1 MEANIIKDMLLIE
14 DQSVFKLYREMMQI
28 AGYFLAPVFTIALII
43 EFFGEMNFGSV
54 VKKLVLISVFMGC
67 FYLKHMQKSC
77 SKRYWC
83 STTGKNSFKEK
94 MR

>member
-1 MEANIIKDMLLIE
+1 MVKGEGIHSAGAKIGGLVVSSGSKVICQRGFEVKQDYVLLFLLI
-14 DQSVFKLYREMMQI
+14 
-28 AGYFLAPVFTIALII
+28 
-43 EFFGEMNFGSV
+43 
-54 VKKLVLISVFMGC
+54 LISVFMGC